1 MKRKVFPGLLPRTW
15 RYIVLSEISPRKGRK
30 RKRERERERD
40 DGAEKEIPRD
50 LVASILRSNSK
61 RAAAIKVGGDGS
73 AG

>member
-15 RYIVLSEISPRKGRK
+15 RYIVLSEISSRKGRK
-30 RKRERERERD
+30 RKRERD

>member
-1 MKRKVFPGLLPRTW
+1 MKYPL
-15 RYIVLSEISPRKGRK
+15 EKGGK
-30 RKRERERERD
+30 ERERERERN

-73 AG
+73 RIANAI